1 MAPKKKATATVGKK
15 RGPKPG
21 KKAATAAAAAAGE
34 RKRFNTPM
42 DEENRKLFLNVHLP
56 EIKKLRDRVNSA
68 VGTLRKAYKSAK
80 AEGSFTKAD
89 FDTALE
95 MEDAEREARAK
106 ARIARQLVIARYMGA
121 GLGAQL
127 DLFTAHAQ
135 RMEQAEAL
143 IAKARAEIQQERQ
156 KAVQDLRSQVA
167 DLAVMAAG
175 RIIGES
181 LDAKKHREL
190 IERAIEEA
198 EIRA

>member
-1 MAPKKKATATVGKK
+1 MTRLDAGLLTINGTLIAQLVIFLLVLFILYRLAWGPLLKILNERRARIAQGVEATQKALQEL
-15 RGPKPG
+15 
-21 KKAATAAAAAAGE
+21 AAAEKE
-34 RKRFNTPM
+34 RQAKL
-42 DEENRKLFLNVHLP
+42 EEARREAQAML
-56 EIKKLRDRVNSA
+56 DRITKQA
-68 VGTLRKAYKSAK
+68 EDLRK
-80 AEGSFTKAD
+80 E
-89 FDTALE
+89 LE
-95 MEDAEREARAK
+95 AK
-106 ARIARQLVIARYMGA
+106 AR
-121 GLGAQL
+121 
-127 DLFTAHAQ
+127 
-135 RMEQAEAL
+135 EQAEAL